1 MQHTNIDNNEE
12 WKPTISPWLSA
23 IPLMFG
29 AFMFVLDE
37 TIANVA
43 LPYMAGSFS
52 ISRQESMWI
61 LTSYLIA
68 SGIVIPMVDWFSK
81 VMGRKNF
88 FMLSILVFTIAS
100 FLCGIATS
108 NSMMILCRILQ
119 GAGGGGIL
127 PIAQACLLEGF
138 EPKMRGKVMA
148 MFGLV
153 VVIAPIIGPVI
164 GGWLTINW
172 SWPFIYFINV
182 PIGIISLILSHKLI
196 EDPPYA
202 RKKTG
207 VKTDFVGFAFLTM
220 WLVTLQVVLDKGNDE
235 DWFGSPF
242 ITRLAIICVISLI
255 AFIISQLKNKEPLV
269 DLRVLKDKN
278 YLIGTF
284 VQVIMQGVMLAS
296 MAILPQFLQ
305 SLMGYDAFLSG
316 MTMMTRG
323 IGACIALAICGYL
336 AEKVDNRWLVAFGL
350 GLMGLAGWMLGGLN
364 LQISAINVELPNLI
378 FGLGMGFAMVPIIA
392 LSVITIPNEQMTN
405 ASGLQNLLK
414 IIGGAIGTSIVATM
428 LSRFSQ
434 VHQHMLVDNLTPL
447 NEVYAQKLQA
457 YSSAFM
463 TNVDPSTATYLGQ
476 KMLYNEMLQQASLW
490 SFIDSFRIYAIACVI
505 IIPLVFLVKTIKK

>member
-1 MQHTNIDNNEE
+1 MSTTVANEE
-12 WKPTISPWLSA
+12 WKPKTSPWLA
-23 IPLMFG
+23 TLPLMFG

-52 ISRQESMWI
+52 VSRQESMWI

-68 SGIVIPMVDWFSK
+68 SGIVIPMVGWFSK

-88 FMLSILVFTIAS
+88 FMLSILIFTIAS
-100 FLCGIATS
+100 FLCGISTS
-108 NSMMILCRILQ
+108 NEMMILCRILQ

-138 EPKMRGKVMA
+138 EPQERGKVMA
-148 MFGLV
+148 LFGLV

-172 SWPFIYFINV
+172 SWPFIYFINI
-182 PIGIISLILSHKLI
+182 PIGIITLIMSQQLL

-202 RKKTG
+202 RKQAN
-207 VKTDFVGFAFLTM
+207 VKTDFVGFIFLTM

-235 DWFGSPF
+235 DWFGSKF
-242 ITRLAIICVISLI
+242 ITRLAIVCVISLV
-255 AFIISQLKNKEPLV
+255 AFIITELKHKEPLV
-269 DLRVLKDKN
+269 ELRVLKDKN

-316 MTMMTRG
+316 MTMMPRG
-323 IGACIALAICGYL
+323 MGACLALAVCGAL
-336 AEKVDNRWLVAFGL
+336 TEKIDNRLLVAFGL
-350 GLMGLAGWMLGGLN
+350 GLMGLAGWFLGDLN
-364 LQISAINVELPNLI
+364 LQISSVNVGFPNFI

-392 LSVITIPNEQMTN
+392 MSVITIPNEQMTN

-434 VHQHMLVDNLTPL
+434 VHQNMLVDNLTPL
-447 NEVYAQKLQA
+447 NEVYTQKLQA
-457 YSSAFM
+457 YSSSFM
-463 TNVDPSTATYLGQ
+463 ANVDPQTATYLGQ
-476 KMLYNEMLQQASLW
+476 KLLYNEMLQQSTLW
-490 SFIDSFRIYAIACVI
+490 AFIDSFRVYAVACIV
-505 IIPLVFLVKTIKK
+505 IIPLVFIVRTIKK